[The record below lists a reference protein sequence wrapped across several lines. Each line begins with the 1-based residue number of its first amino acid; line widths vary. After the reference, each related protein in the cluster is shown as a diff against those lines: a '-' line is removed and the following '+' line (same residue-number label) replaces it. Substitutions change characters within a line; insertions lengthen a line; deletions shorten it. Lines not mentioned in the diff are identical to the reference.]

1 SSSGSEERP
10 VTPTPGSPTGETSGG
25 NSSAAST
32 TVKKTYTYELDF
44 IDRSGFTKTVEIKY
58 ADFRRVASG
67 GTRCVFNLDTLGVKP

>member
-1 SSSGSEERP
+1 MASSSSSGTEERP
-10 VTPTPGSPTGETSGG
+10 VTPTPGAPTGQTSGG

-44 IDRSGFTKTVEIKY
+44 IDRSGFTKTIEIKY

-67 GTRCVFNLDTLGVKP
+67 